1 MLLHSLQWIRHQ
13 FNEVITDPSCEF
25 MLTVCSQSHG
35 PSTVNSPQSFQP
47 GLPANKPVT
56 GRLGAAT
63 LGHRRQ
69 TVPAWVSS
77 WFFHRRRALV
87 YPQPSTPLLGASQPR
102 AMLFHLPGAVTS
114 GMREAQMGSG
124 GLAGA
129 WVGWLPFW
137 RQANDGKGGTG
148 WKWSPSS
155 SCNRVG
161 CRARRAWAWW
171 EQFTGWRQKGN
182 CIVTGKHPPPTEMC
196 IPGLVLGKET
206 SLGRCGHQEGYVP
219 KDVVPREETFPS
231 RCPQE
236 ADVFGKEMS
245 LGRCPPLEGNIP
257 SEDVPSKVTPG
268 R

>member
-35 PSTVNSPQSFQP
+35 PNTVNSPQSFQP

-69 TVPAWVSS
+69 TITAWVSS
-77 WFFHRRRALV
+77 WFFHCCRALV
-87 YPQPSTPLLGASQPR
+87 YPQPSTSLLGASQPR

-129 WVGWLPFW
+129 WVGWLPFR

-148 WKWSPSS
+148 WKWSLSS

-161 CRARRAWAWW
+161 CRARRARAWW
-171 EQFTGWRQKGN
+171 EKFTGWGQKCN
-182 CIVTGKHPPPTEMC
+182 CIVTEKHPPPAEICVPGRRHPWEDVVTRKEMFLKTWS
-196 IPGLVLGKET
+196 PGRKR
-206 SLGRCGHQEGYVP
+206 SQANVP
-219 KDVVPREETFPS
+219 KKQMSLVR
-231 RCPQE
+231 RCPW
-236 ADVFGKEMS
+236 GH
-245 LGRCPPLEGNIP
+245 
-257 SEDVPSKVTPG
+257 DVPGKDTSPG
-268 R
+268 RGCP